1 MTFTPTEYVGD
12 EPRKA
17 LRLTVNKEFTIV
29 NNGGGLEINFNDNL
43 AEVDKFYFYSTN
55 TAMTTLNIDLAEH
68 KASSLFINELRGS
81 EKNKGNVVF
90 NFASKNKYAPSIEII
105 GFKIKPVE
113 DVLNKSFVYPLFEIG
128 GGDFK
133 ALESVVSLPPMLM
146 NEDDSSL
153 FEIRSLKGD
162 IILTNSEINMLQ
174 TNEGKSSSLE
184 ARNDISFATASVEVC
199 GAIVVNGKIQSSA
212 FPNQRNRTIINLN
225 NSTSQS
231 NLFFKPKNKNA
242 LYFNIKD
249 SNLDNGSKSIFII
262 RDVTLVGVNLKN
274 DPKKDITFA
283 NTTVKYSNL
292 FNVSNLCECAIYKT
306 HVENFNLKIDSK
318 NEKIFSYGP
327 VVEGMALTEIEK
339 KITNL
344 LKNTEI
350 ELKGADYFRDR
361 TNGSLSITNCVIK
374 GQTKESTFSDAT
386 INSENLELKIDG
398 SAISKSS
405 INFTGSSEKDSISK
419 VEHATAFKSILNN
432 ISGDLRG
439 TTIFWM
445 KANNITLGKNTSFYH
460 TLLRDTWPKLDYLL
474 NLDNITIAPDSS
486 LHFDYGKDFARSL
499 NNCYVEGKVS
509 IESNCPYEINSSTIK
524 NNNDEESTIFI
535 SSNGGNP
542 LIESVLFNGDVEIKN
557 VDELSYSEISNS
569 KLLSPYRVN
578 ASNLFLCDE
587 TITNFD
593 ADNIEHKVDS
603 TVTNELD
610 IL

>member
-1 MTFTPTEYVGD
+1 MALTEKRFKIYGKDDSPESFIRFVPEVVGVVEVYSVVNSNDQHCGYIMPELLDFLMVEENGESFINQNFEVRVTNDWSEENKLCQKIILDAPQGENRDYCPTFTLIPTQYVGD
-12 EPRKA
+12 EPKKA
-17 LRLTVNKEFTIV
+17 LRLTINKEFVIV
-29 NNGGGLEINFNDNL
+29 NIGGGLEINFNDSL

-55 TAMTTLNIDLAEH
+55 VAMTTLNIDLADH
-68 KASSLFINELRGS
+68 RADSLFINELRGS

-105 GFKIKPVE
+105 GFKIKPIE
-113 DVLNKSFVYPLFEIG
+113 DVLNKRFVYPLFEIG

-153 FEIRSLKGD
+153 FEIKSLKGD

-184 ARNDISFATASVEVC
+184 AKNDINFGTASVELC
-199 GAIVVNGKIQSSA
+199 GDIVVNGTIQSSP
-212 FPNQRNRTIINLN
+212 FPNQRNKTIINLN

-306 HVENFNLKIDSK
+306 HVENFTLKIDSK

-327 VVEGMALTEIEK
+327 IVEGMALTEIEK

-374 GQTKESTFSDAT
+374 GQTT
-386 INSENLELKIDG
+386 IDSAYEKDYQIVDG
-398 SAISKSS
+398 SYLITIDNS
-405 INFTGSSEKDSISK
+405 ILKKAELIFNKDVGSK
-419 VEHATAFKSILNN
+419 V
-432 ISGDLRG
+432 
-439 TTIFWM
+439 
-445 KANNITLGKNTSFYH
+445 
-460 TLLRDTWPKLDYLL
+460 
-474 NLDNITIAPDSS
+474 SS
-486 LHFDYGKDFARSL
+486 
-499 NNCYVEGKVS
+499 VQ
-509 IESNCPYEINSSTIK
+509 
-524 NNNDEESTIFI
+524 
-535 SSNGGNP
+535 
-542 LIESVLFNGDVEIKN
+542 
-557 VDELSYSEISNS
+557 ISNS
-569 KLLSPYRVN
+569 
-578 ASNLFLCDE
+578 E
-587 TITNFD
+587 
-593 ADNIEHKVDS
+593 IEGTFVAYDIEKVDGS
-603 TVTNELD
+603 LVNNSLVANVLSLKNSVLDSDEIRSDKIIELDGYNSAAKTIVDKPKKEIGKVINELD

>member
-1 MTFTPTEYVGD
+1 MALKEETIKIYGKDDSPESFVKFIPEIVDDLEIYSVVNSKDQHCGYITPELFNFLLKKENGETVIDWNFKVKDVDEWSQFAKLRQKIILDAPQGENRDYTPSYMLLPTTYVGD
-12 EPRKA
+12 KPKKA
-17 LRLTVNKEFTIV
+17 LKMIVNKEFTTPDSS
-29 NNGGGLEINFNDNL
+29 GGLELNFNNN
-43 AEVDKFYFYSTN
+43 EVELNKFYIYTSKPIK
-55 TAMTTLNIDLAEH
+55 TTLNIDLATG
-68 KASSLFINELRGS
+68 KADYIFINELSGS
-81 EKNKGNVVF
+81 EKNKGDVVF
-90 NFASKNKYAPSIEII
+90 NFVSKGKYVPSIEVI
-105 GFKIKPVE
+105 GFKIKPIE
-113 DVLNKSFVYPLFEIG
+113 DVLNKSFIYPLFEIG

-153 FEIRSLKGD
+153 YEIRSLKGD

-174 TNEGKSSSLE
+174 PSGGKSSSLE
-184 ARNDISFATASVEVC
+184 ARNDISFATASVELC
-199 GAIVVNGKIQSSA
+199 GAIMINGKIQSSP
-212 FPNQRNRTIINLN
+212 FPNQRNKTIINLN

-306 HVENFNLKIDSK
+306 HVENFTLKIDSK

-327 VVEGMALTEIEK
+327 IVEGMALTEIEK

-374 GQTKESTFSDAT
+374 GQTT
-386 INSENLELKIDG
+386 IDSAYEKDYQIVDG
-398 SAISKSS
+398 SYLITIDNS
-405 INFTGSSEKDSISK
+405 ILKKAELIFNKDVGSK
-419 VEHATAFKSILNN
+419 V
-432 ISGDLRG
+432 
-439 TTIFWM
+439 
-445 KANNITLGKNTSFYH
+445 
-460 TLLRDTWPKLDYLL
+460 
-474 NLDNITIAPDSS
+474 SS
-486 LHFDYGKDFARSL
+486 
-499 NNCYVEGKVS
+499 VQ
-509 IESNCPYEINSSTIK
+509 
-524 NNNDEESTIFI
+524 
-535 SSNGGNP
+535 
-542 LIESVLFNGDVEIKN
+542 
-557 VDELSYSEISNS
+557 ISNS
-569 KLLSPYRVN
+569 EIEGTFVAYDIEKVDGSLVNNSLVANVLSLKNSVLD
-578 ASNLFLCDE
+578 SDE
-587 TITNFD
+587 TRLDKITEIDGYNSAAKTIVD
-593 ADNIEHKVDS
+593 KPKKEIGKVI
-603 TVTNELD
+603 NELD

>member
-1 MTFTPTEYVGD
+1 MALKEKQFKIYDKPDQPEFIVNFIPEVVDDLEVYSVVNSKKQHCGYVTPELLDFLLTLAEKDGGGLGYYLNRDFEIKVANDWGEKNKLYQKIILDIPQGTRNQDCYPSLTFTPTEYVGD
-12 EPRKA
+12 EPKKA

-29 NNGGGLEINFNDNL
+29 NNGGGLEINFNDSL

-68 KASSLFINELRGS
+68 RANSLFINELRGS

-90 NFASKNKYAPSIEII
+90 NFVSKGKYAPSIEVI

-113 DVLNKSFVYPLFEIG
+113 DVLNKRFVYPLFEIG

-133 ALESVVSLPPMLM
+133 ALESVVSLPSMLM
-146 NEDDSSL
+146 NKDDSSL

-174 TNEGKSSSLE
+174 TNEGKGSSLE
-184 ARNDISFATASVEVC
+184 AKNDINFGTASVELC
-199 GAIVVNGKIQSSA
+199 GDIVVNGKIQSSV
-212 FPNQRNRTIINLN
+212 FPNQRNKTIINLN

-262 RDVTLVGVNLKN
+262 GDVTLVGVNLKN

-327 VVEGMALTEIEK
+327 VVEGIALTEIEK

-350 ELKGADYFRDR
+350 ELKRADYFRDR

-374 GQTKESTFSDAT
+374 GQTT
-386 INSENLELKIDG
+386 IDSAYEKDYQIVDG
-398 SAISKSS
+398 SYLITIDNS
-405 INFTGSSEKDSISK
+405 ILKKAELIFNKDVGSK
-419 VEHATAFKSILNN
+419 V
-432 ISGDLRG
+432 
-439 TTIFWM
+439 
-445 KANNITLGKNTSFYH
+445 
-460 TLLRDTWPKLDYLL
+460 
-474 NLDNITIAPDSS
+474 SS
-486 LHFDYGKDFARSL
+486 
-499 NNCYVEGKVS
+499 VQ
-509 IESNCPYEINSSTIK
+509 
-524 NNNDEESTIFI
+524 
-535 SSNGGNP
+535 
-542 LIESVLFNGDVEIKN
+542 
-557 VDELSYSEISNS
+557 ISNS
-569 KLLSPYRVN
+569 
-578 ASNLFLCDE
+578 E
-587 TITNFD
+587 
-593 ADNIEHKVDS
+593 IEGTFVAYDIEKVDGS
-603 TVTNELD
+603 LVNDSLVANVLSLKNSVLDSDEIRSDKIIELDGYNSAAKTIVNKPKIEIGKITNELE

>member
-1 MTFTPTEYVGD
+1 MALKEEKIKIYGKDDSPESFVKFVPEVVDDLEVFSVVNSKDQHCGYITPELFNFLLKKENGETVIDWNFKVKDVDDWSQFAKLHQKIILDAPKGENRDYIPSYMLLPTTYVGD
-12 EPRKA
+12 EPKKA
-17 LRLTVNKEFTIV
+17 LKMIVNKEFMTP
-29 NNGGGLEINFNDNL
+29 NSSGGLELNFNNN
-43 AEVDKFYFYSTN
+43 EVELNKFYVYTSKPIK
-55 TAMTTLNIDLAEH
+55 TTLNIDLATG
-68 KASSLFINELRGS
+68 KADYFFINELSGS
-81 EKNKGNVVF
+81 EKNKGDVVF
-90 NFASKNKYAPSIEII
+90 NFVSKGRYAPSIEVI

-128 GGDFK
+128 GSDFK
-133 ALESVVSLPPMLM
+133 ALESVVSLPSILM

-153 FEIRSLKGD
+153 YEIRSLKGD

-174 TNEGKSSSLE
+174 SNEGKSSSLE
-184 ARNDISFATASVEVC
+184 AKNDIGFATASVEVC
-199 GAIVVNGKIQSSA
+199 GDIVVNGKIQSSA

-292 FNVSNLCECAIYKT
+292 FNVSNLCECVIYKT
-306 HVENFNLKIDSK
+306 HVENFTLKIDSK

-327 VVEGMALTEIEK
+327 IVEGIALTEIEK

-374 GQTKESTFSDAT
+374 GQTT
-386 INSENLELKIDG
+386 IDSAYEKDYQTVDG
-398 SAISKSS
+398 SYLITIDNS
-405 INFTGSSEKDSISK
+405 ILKKAELIFNKDVGSK
-419 VEHATAFKSILNN
+419 V
-432 ISGDLRG
+432 
-439 TTIFWM
+439 
-445 KANNITLGKNTSFYH
+445 
-460 TLLRDTWPKLDYLL
+460 
-474 NLDNITIAPDSS
+474 SS
-486 LHFDYGKDFARSL
+486 
-499 NNCYVEGKVS
+499 VQ
-509 IESNCPYEINSSTIK
+509 
-524 NNNDEESTIFI
+524 
-535 SSNGGNP
+535 
-542 LIESVLFNGDVEIKN
+542 
-557 VDELSYSEISNS
+557 ISNS
-569 KLLSPYRVN
+569 
-578 ASNLFLCDE
+578 E
-587 TITNFD
+587 
-593 ADNIEHKVDS
+593 IEGTFVAYDIEKVDGS
-603 TVTNELD
+603 IINNSLVANILSLKNSVLDSDEIRPDKIIELDGYNSATKTMVDKPKIEIGKITNELE

>member
-1 MTFTPTEYVGD
+1 MALKEKQFKIYDKPDQPEFIVNFIPEVVDDLEVYSVVNSKKQHCGYVTPELLDFLLTLAEKDGGGLGYYLNRDFEIKVANDWGEKNKLYQKIILDIPQGTRNQDCYPSLTFTPTEYVGD
-12 EPRKA
+12 EPKKA
-17 LRLTVNKEFTIV
+17 LRLTVNKEFTIE
-29 NNGGGLEINFNDNL
+29 NNGGGLEINFNDSL

-68 KASSLFINELRGS
+68 RANSLFIHELRGS

-90 NFASKNKYAPSIEII
+90 NFVSKGKYAPSIEVI
-105 GFKIKPVE
+105 GFKIKPIE
-113 DVLNKSFVYPLFEIG
+113 DVLNKRFVYPLFEIG

-133 ALESVVSLPPMLM
+133 ALESVVSLPSMLM
-146 NEDDSSL
+146 NKDDSSL

-174 TNEGKSSSLE
+174 SNEGKGSSLE

-199 GAIVVNGKIQSSA
+199 GDIVVNGKIQSSA

-262 RDVTLVGVNLKN
+262 RDLTLVGVNLKN

-306 HVENFNLKIDSK
+306 HVENFTLKIDSK

-327 VVEGMALTEIEK
+327 IVEGMALTEIEK

-374 GQTKESTFSDAT
+374 GQTTIDSAYEKDYNAVDSSYSVAIDNSILKRASIILSKDADSKVSSVQ
-386 INSENLELKIDG
+386 INNSEIESSFIAHNLEKVDG
-398 SAISKSS
+398 SLI
-405 INFTGSSEKDSISK
+405 
-419 VEHATAFKSILNN
+419 
-432 ISGDLRG
+432 
-439 TTIFWM
+439 
-445 KANNITLGKNTSFYH
+445 
-460 TLLRDTWPKLDYLL
+460 
-474 NLDNITIAPDSS
+474 
-486 LHFDYGKDFARSL
+486 
-499 NNCYVEGKVS
+499 NNCLVSNILSLKNSVIDSEDIKFDKITELDGYDSAVKTMVDKPKIEIGK
-509 IESNCPYEINSSTIK
+509 I
-524 NNNDEESTIFI
+524 
-535 SSNGGNP
+535 
-542 LIESVLFNGDVEIKN
+542 
-557 VDELSYSEISNS
+557 
-569 KLLSPYRVN
+569 
-578 ASNLFLCDE
+578 
-587 TITNFD
+587 
-593 ADNIEHKVDS
+593 
-603 TVTNELD
+603 TNELE

>member
-1 MTFTPTEYVGD
+1 MALAEKRFKIYGKNDSPESFVRFVPEVVGVVEVYSVVNSEDQHCGYVTPELLDFLLTLAEKDGGGLGYYLNRDFEIKVANDWGEKNKLYQKIILDIPQGTRNQDCYPSLTFTPTEYVGD

-81 EKNKGNVVF
+81 ENNKGNVVF
-90 NFASKNKYAPSIEII
+90 NFASKGKYAPSIEVI
-105 GFKIKPVE
+105 GFKIKPIE
-113 DVLNKSFVYPLFEIG
+113 DVLNKSFIYPLFEIG

-133 ALESVVSLPPMLM
+133 ALESVVSLPSILM

-153 FEIRSLKGD
+153 YEIRSLKGD

-184 ARNDISFATASVEVC
+184 ARNDISFATASVELC
-199 GAIVVNGKIQSSA
+199 GDIVVNKKIQSSA
-212 FPNQRNRTIINLN
+212 FPKQRNRTIINLN

-262 RDVTLVGVNLKN
+262 RDVTLVGVNFKN

-306 HVENFNLKIDSK
+306 HVENFTLKIDSK

-327 VVEGMALTEIEK
+327 VVEGIALTEIEK

-350 ELKGADYFRDR
+350 ELKGADYFCDR

-374 GQTKESTFSDAT
+374 GQTT
-386 INSENLELKIDG
+386 IDSAYEKDYQTVDG
-398 SAISKSS
+398 SYLITIDNS
-405 INFTGSSEKDSISK
+405 ILKKAELIFNKDVGSK
-419 VEHATAFKSILNN
+419 V
-432 ISGDLRG
+432 
-439 TTIFWM
+439 
-445 KANNITLGKNTSFYH
+445 
-460 TLLRDTWPKLDYLL
+460 
-474 NLDNITIAPDSS
+474 SS
-486 LHFDYGKDFARSL
+486 
-499 NNCYVEGKVS
+499 VQ
-509 IESNCPYEINSSTIK
+509 
-524 NNNDEESTIFI
+524 
-535 SSNGGNP
+535 
-542 LIESVLFNGDVEIKN
+542 
-557 VDELSYSEISNS
+557 ISNS
-569 KLLSPYRVN
+569 
-578 ASNLFLCDE
+578 E
-587 TITNFD
+587 
-593 ADNIEHKVDS
+593 IEGTFVAYDIEKVDGS
-603 TVTNELD
+603 LINNCLVSNILSLKNSVIDSEDIKFDKITEVDGYNSATKTMVDKPKIEIGKVTNELE

>member
-1 MTFTPTEYVGD
+1 MALKEKQFKIYDKPDQPEFIVNFIPEVVDDLEVYSVVNSNDQHCGYITPELLDFLLTLAEKDGGGLGYYLNRDFEIKVANDWGEKNKLYQKIILDIPQGTRNQDCYPSLTFTPTEYVGD
-12 EPRKA
+12 EPKKA
-17 LRLTVNKEFTIV
+17 LRLTINKEFTIV
-29 NNGGGLEINFNDNL
+29 NNGGGLEINFNGNF

-68 KASSLFINELRGS
+68 KAQSIFINELRGS

-90 NFASKNKYAPSIEII
+90 NFASKGKYAPSIEVI
-105 GFKIKPVE
+105 GFKIKPIE

-133 ALESVVSLPPMLM
+133 ALESVISLPSMLM
-146 NEDDSSL
+146 NKDDSSL

-174 TNEGKSSSLE
+174 SNEGKSSSLE
-184 ARNDISFATASVEVC
+184 AKKDINFGTASVELC
-199 GAIVVNGKIQSSA
+199 GDIVVNGTIQSSP

-306 HVENFNLKIDSK
+306 HVENFTLKIDSK

-327 VVEGMALTEIEK
+327 IVEGIALTEIEK

-374 GQTKESTFSDAT
+374 GQTT
-386 INSENLELKIDG
+386 IDSAYEKDYQTVDGSYLITIDNSILKKAELIFNKDVGSKVSSVQISNSEIEGTFVAYDI
-398 SAISKSS
+398 
-405 INFTGSSEKDSISK
+405 EK
-419 VEHATAFKSILNN
+419 V
-432 ISGDLRG
+432 
-439 TTIFWM
+439 
-445 KANNITLGKNTSFYH
+445 
-460 TLLRDTWPKLDYLL
+460 
-474 NLDNITIAPDSS
+474 DSS
-486 LHFDYGKDFARSL
+486 LVNNSLVANVLSLKNSVLDSDEIRSDKIIEL
-499 NNCYVEGKVS
+499 DGYNSAAKTIVDKPKKEIGKV
-509 IESNCPYEINSSTIK
+509 I
-524 NNNDEESTIFI
+524 
-535 SSNGGNP
+535 
-542 LIESVLFNGDVEIKN
+542 
-557 VDELSYSEISNS
+557 
-569 KLLSPYRVN
+569 
-578 ASNLFLCDE
+578 
-587 TITNFD
+587 
-593 ADNIEHKVDS
+593 
-603 TVTNELD
+603 NELD

>member
-1 MTFTPTEYVGD
+1 MALKEKRFKIYGKDDSPESFVRFVPEVVDDLEVYSVVNSKKQHCGYITPELLDFLLTLTDEESFGYYLNRDFEIKVANDWGEKNKLYQKIILDIPKGTRNQDCYPSLTFTPTEYVGD

-113 DVLNKSFVYPLFEIG
+113 DVLNKSFVYPFFEIG

-153 FEIRSLKGD
+153 YEIRSLKGD

-174 TNEGKSSSLE
+174 PSGGKSSSLE
-184 ARNDISFATASVEVC
+184 AKKDINFGTASVELC
-199 GAIVVNGKIQSSA
+199 GDIVVNGTIQSSP
-212 FPNQRNRTIINLN
+212 FPNQRNKTIINLN

-306 HVENFNLKIDSK
+306 HVENFTLKIDSK

-327 VVEGMALTEIEK
+327 IVEGIALTEIEK

-374 GQTKESTFSDAT
+374 GQTT
-386 INSENLELKIDG
+386 IDSAYEKDYQTVDG
-398 SAISKSS
+398 SYLITIDNS
-405 INFTGSSEKDSISK
+405 ILKKAELIFNKDVGSK
-419 VEHATAFKSILNN
+419 V
-432 ISGDLRG
+432 
-439 TTIFWM
+439 
-445 KANNITLGKNTSFYH
+445 
-460 TLLRDTWPKLDYLL
+460 
-474 NLDNITIAPDSS
+474 SS
-486 LHFDYGKDFARSL
+486 
-499 NNCYVEGKVS
+499 VQ
-509 IESNCPYEINSSTIK
+509 
-524 NNNDEESTIFI
+524 
-535 SSNGGNP
+535 
-542 LIESVLFNGDVEIKN
+542 
-557 VDELSYSEISNS
+557 ISNS
-569 KLLSPYRVN
+569 
-578 ASNLFLCDE
+578 E
-587 TITNFD
+587 
-593 ADNIEHKVDS
+593 IEGTFVAYDIEKVDGS
-603 TVTNELD
+603 LVNNSLVANVLSLKNSVLDSDEIRSDKITELDGYNSAAKTIVDKPKKEIGKVINELD

>member
-1 MTFTPTEYVGD
+1 MALKEKQFKIYDKPDQPEFIVNFIPEVVDDLEVYSVVNSKKQHCGYVTPELLDFLLTLAEKDGGGLGYYLNRDFEIKVANDWGEKNKLYQKIILDIPKGTRNQDCYPSLTFTPTEYVGD

-29 NNGGGLEINFNDNL
+29 NNGGGLELNFNDNL
-43 AEVDKFYFYSTN
+43 AEVGKFYFYSTN

-68 KASSLFINELRGS
+68 RANSLFINELRGS

-90 NFASKNKYAPSIEII
+90 NFVSKGKYAPSIEII
-105 GFKIKPVE
+105 GFKIKPIE
-113 DVLNKSFVYPLFEIG
+113 DVLNKRFVYPLFEIG
-128 GGDFK
+128 GSDFK

-153 FEIRSLKGD
+153 YEIRSLKGD

-174 TNEGKSSSLE
+174 PSGGKSSSLE
-184 ARNDISFATASVEVC
+184 ARNDISFATASVELC
-199 GAIVVNGKIQSSA
+199 GDIVVNGKIQSSA
-212 FPNQRNRTIINLN
+212 FPNQRNKTIINLN

-249 SNLDNGSKSIFII
+249 SNLDNGSKSIFVI

-306 HVENFNLKIDSK
+306 HVENFTLKIDSK

-327 VVEGMALTEIEK
+327 IVEGMALTEIEK

-374 GQTKESTFSDAT
+374 GQTT
-386 INSENLELKIDG
+386 IDSAYEKDYQTVDGSYLITIDNSILKKAELIFNKDVGSKVSSVQISNSEIEGTFVAYDI
-398 SAISKSS
+398 
-405 INFTGSSEKDSISK
+405 EK
-419 VEHATAFKSILNN
+419 V
-432 ISGDLRG
+432 
-439 TTIFWM
+439 
-445 KANNITLGKNTSFYH
+445 
-460 TLLRDTWPKLDYLL
+460 
-474 NLDNITIAPDSS
+474 DSS
-486 LHFDYGKDFARSL
+486 LVNNSL
-499 NNCYVEGKVS
+499 VANVLS
-509 IESNCPYEINSSTIK
+509 LK
-524 NNNDEESTIFI
+524 N
-535 SSNGGNP
+535 
-542 LIESVLFNGDVEIKN
+542 SVLNSDEIRSDKITKLDGYN
-557 VDELSYSEISNS
+557 SAAKTIVDKPKKEIG
-569 KLLSPYRVN
+569 K
-578 ASNLFLCDE
+578 
-587 TITNFD
+587 
-593 ADNIEHKVDS
+593 
-603 TVTNELD
+603 VTNELE

>member
-1 MTFTPTEYVGD
+1 MTLKEETIKIYGKDDSPESFVKFVPEIVDDVEVYSVVNSKDQHCGYITPELFNFLLKKENGETVIDWNFKVKDVDEWSQFAKLHQKIILDAPQGENRDYIPSYMLLPTTYFGD
-12 EPRKA
+12 EPKKA
-17 LRLTVNKEFTIV
+17 LKMIVNKEFTTP
-29 NNGGGLEINFNDNL
+29 NSSGGLELNFNNN
-43 AEVDKFYFYSTN
+43 EVELNKFYVYTSSPIK
-55 TAMTTLNIDLAEH
+55 TTLNIDLANG
-68 KASSLFINELRGS
+68 KADYIFINELSGS

-90 NFASKNKYAPSIEII
+90 NFASKGKYTPSIEVI
-105 GFKIKPVE
+105 GFKIKPIE
-113 DVLNKSFVYPLFEIG
+113 NVLNKSFVYPLFEIG

-133 ALESVVSLPPMLM
+133 ALESVVSLPPILM

-174 TNEGKSSSLE
+174 PSGGKSSSLE
-184 ARNDISFATASVEVC
+184 ARNDISFATASVELC

-306 HVENFNLKIDSK
+306 HVENFTLKIDSK

-374 GQTKESTFSDAT
+374 GQTT
-386 INSENLELKIDG
+386 IDSAYEKDYQTVDGSYSVAIDNSILKRAAIILNKDVDSRVSSVQISNSEIEGSFIAHNLEKVDG
-398 SAISKSS
+398 SL
-405 INFTGSSEKDSISK
+405 INNCLVSNIFS
-419 VEHATAFKSILNN
+419 LNN
-432 ISGDLRG
+432 SVIA
-439 TTIFWM
+439 FE
-445 KANNITLGKNTSFYH
+445 NIKF
-460 TLLRDTWPKLDYLL
+460 
-474 NLDNITIAPDSS
+474 DNITELDGYNSAAKTMVDKPKIEI
-486 LHFDYGKDFARSL
+486 GK
-499 NNCYVEGKVS
+499 
-509 IESNCPYEINSSTIK
+509 
-524 NNNDEESTIFI
+524 
-535 SSNGGNP
+535 
-542 LIESVLFNGDVEIKN
+542 
-557 VDELSYSEISNS
+557 
-569 KLLSPYRVN
+569 
-578 ASNLFLCDE
+578 
-587 TITNFD
+587 
-593 ADNIEHKVDS
+593 
-603 TVTNELD
+603 VTNELD

>member
-1 MTFTPTEYVGD
+1 MALTEEKIKIYGKDDSPESFVKFIPEIVDDLEIYSVVNSKDQHCGYITPELFNFLLKKENGETVIDWNFKVKDVDDWSQFAKLHQKIILDVPQGENRDYTPSYMLFPTTYVGD
-12 EPRKA
+12 EPKKA
-17 LRLTVNKEFTIV
+17 LKMIVNKEFTTP
-29 NNGGGLEINFNDNL
+29 NSSGGLELNFNNN
-43 AEVDKFYFYSTN
+43 EVELNKFYLYTSSPIK
-55 TAMTTLNIDLAEH
+55 TTLNIDLATG
-68 KASSLFINELRGS
+68 KADYIFINELSGS
-81 EKNKGNVVF
+81 EKNKGDVVF
-90 NFASKNKYAPSIEII
+90 NFVSKGRYAPSIEVI

-113 DVLNKSFVYPLFEIG
+113 DVLNKSFIYPLFEIG

-153 FEIRSLKGD
+153 FEIKSLKGD

-184 ARNDISFATASVEVC
+184 AKKDINFGTASVELC
-199 GAIVVNGKIQSSA
+199 GDIVVNGTIQSSP
-212 FPNQRNRTIINLN
+212 FPNQRNKTIINLN

-262 RDVTLVGVNLKN
+262 RDVTLIGVNLKN

-292 FNVSNLCECAIYKT
+292 FNISNLCECAIYKT

-327 VVEGMALTEIEK
+327 IVEGMALTEIEK

-374 GQTKESTFSDAT
+374 GQTT
-386 INSENLELKIDG
+386 IDSAYEKDYKAVDG
-398 SAISKSS
+398 SYLITIDNS
-405 INFTGSSEKDSISK
+405 ILKKAELIFNKDVGSK
-419 VEHATAFKSILNN
+419 V
-432 ISGDLRG
+432 
-439 TTIFWM
+439 
-445 KANNITLGKNTSFYH
+445 
-460 TLLRDTWPKLDYLL
+460 
-474 NLDNITIAPDSS
+474 SS
-486 LHFDYGKDFARSL
+486 
-499 NNCYVEGKVS
+499 VQ
-509 IESNCPYEINSSTIK
+509 
-524 NNNDEESTIFI
+524 
-535 SSNGGNP
+535 
-542 LIESVLFNGDVEIKN
+542 
-557 VDELSYSEISNS
+557 ISNS
-569 KLLSPYRVN
+569 
-578 ASNLFLCDE
+578 E
-587 TITNFD
+587 
-593 ADNIEHKVDS
+593 IEGTFVAYDIEKVDGS
-603 TVTNELD
+603 LINNCLVANVLSLKNSVLDSDEIRSDKITELDGYNSAAKTIVDKPKKEIGKVINELD

>member
-1 MTFTPTEYVGD
+1 MALKEKQFKIYDKPDQPEFIVNFIPEVVDDLEVYSVVNSKKQHCGYVTPELLDFLLTLAEKDGGGLGYYLNRDFEIKVANDWGEKNKLYQKIILDIPQGTRNQDCYPSLTFTPTEYVGD
-12 EPRKA
+12 EPKKA

-105 GFKIKPVE
+105 GFRIKPIE
-113 DVLNKSFVYPLFEIG
+113 DVLNKRFVYPLFEIG

-133 ALESVVSLPPMLM
+133 ALESVVSLPSMLM
-146 NEDDSSL
+146 NKDNSSL

-174 TNEGKSSSLE
+174 SNEGKSSSLE
-184 ARNDISFATASVEVC
+184 AKKDINFGTASVELC
-199 GAIVVNGKIQSSA
+199 GDIVVNGKIQSSA

-262 RDVTLVGVNLKN
+262 RDVTLVGVNFKN

-306 HVENFNLKIDSK
+306 HVENFTLKIDSK

-327 VVEGMALTEIEK
+327 IVEGMALTEIEK

-374 GQTKESTFSDAT
+374 GQTT
-386 INSENLELKIDG
+386 IDSAYEKDYQTVDG
-398 SAISKSS
+398 SYLITIDNS
-405 INFTGSSEKDSISK
+405 ILKKAELIFNKDVGSK
-419 VEHATAFKSILNN
+419 V
-432 ISGDLRG
+432 
-439 TTIFWM
+439 
-445 KANNITLGKNTSFYH
+445 SF
-460 TLLRDTWPKLDYLL
+460 
-474 NLDNITIAPDSS
+474 
-486 LHFDYGKDFARSL
+486 
-499 NNCYVEGKVS
+499 VQ
-509 IESNCPYEINSSTIK
+509 
-524 NNNDEESTIFI
+524 
-535 SSNGGNP
+535 
-542 LIESVLFNGDVEIKN
+542 
-557 VDELSYSEISNS
+557 ISNS
-569 KLLSPYRVN
+569 
-578 ASNLFLCDE
+578 E
-587 TITNFD
+587 
-593 ADNIEHKVDS
+593 IEGTFVAYDIEKVDGS
-603 TVTNELD
+603 LINNSLVSNVLSLKNSVLDSDEIRSDKITELDGYNSAAKTIVDKPKKEIGKVINELD

>member
-1 MTFTPTEYVGD
+1 MALKEKRFKIYGKDDSPESFVRFVPEVVDDLEVYSVVNSNDQHCGYITPELLDFLLTLAEKDGGGLGYYLNRDFEIKVANDWGEKNKLYQKIILDIPQGTRNQDCYPSLTFTPTQYVGD
-12 EPRKA
+12 ESKKA
-17 LRLTVNKEFTIV
+17 LRLTINKEFTIA
-29 NNGGGLEINFNDNL
+29 NNGGGLELNFNDNF
-43 AEVDKFYFYSTN
+43 AEVDKFYFYSTS

-68 KASSLFINELRGS
+68 RANSLFINELRGS
-81 EKNKGNVVF
+81 ENNKGNVVF
-90 NFASKNKYAPSIEII
+90 NFASKGKYTPSIEII

-113 DVLNKSFVYPLFEIG
+113 DVLNKKFVYPLFEIG

-153 FEIRSLKGD
+153 YEIRSLKGD

-174 TNEGKSSSLE
+174 PSGGKGSSLE

-199 GAIVVNGKIQSSA
+199 GDIVVNGKIQSSA
-212 FPNQRNRTIINLN
+212 FPKQRNKTIIDLN

-306 HVENFNLKIDSK
+306 HVENFTLKIDSK

-327 VVEGMALTEIEK
+327 IVEGIALTEIER

-374 GQTKESTFSDAT
+374 GQTT
-386 INSENLELKIDG
+386 IDSAYEKDYQTIDG
-398 SAISKSS
+398 SYLITIDNS
-405 INFTGSSEKDSISK
+405 ILKKAELIFNKDVGSK
-419 VEHATAFKSILNN
+419 V
-432 ISGDLRG
+432 
-439 TTIFWM
+439 
-445 KANNITLGKNTSFYH
+445 
-460 TLLRDTWPKLDYLL
+460 
-474 NLDNITIAPDSS
+474 SS
-486 LHFDYGKDFARSL
+486 
-499 NNCYVEGKVS
+499 VQ
-509 IESNCPYEINSSTIK
+509 
-524 NNNDEESTIFI
+524 
-535 SSNGGNP
+535 
-542 LIESVLFNGDVEIKN
+542 
-557 VDELSYSEISNS
+557 ISNS
-569 KLLSPYRVN
+569 EIEGTFVAYDIEKVEGSLVNNSLVANVLSLKNSVLD
-578 ASNLFLCDE
+578 SDE
-587 TITNFD
+587 IRSDKITELDGYNSAAKTIVEKPKREIGK
-593 ADNIEHKVDS
+593 A
-603 TVTNELD
+603 TNELE

>member
-1 MTFTPTEYVGD
+1 MALKEKQFKIYDKPDQPEFIVNFIPEVVDDLEVYSVVNSKKQHCGYVTPELLDFLLTLAEKDGGGLGYYLNRDFEIKVANDWGEKNKLYQKIILDIPQGTRNQDCYPSLTFTPTEYVGD

-55 TAMTTLNIDLAEH
+55 TAITTLNIDLAEH
-68 KASSLFINELRGS
+68 RVNSLFINELRGS

-90 NFASKNKYAPSIEII
+90 NFASKGKYTPSIEVI
-105 GFKIKPVE
+105 GFKIKPIE

-133 ALESVVSLPPMLM
+133 ALESVVSLPSMLM
-146 NEDDSSL
+146 NKDDSSL

-174 TNEGKSSSLE
+174 SNEGKSSSLE
-184 ARNDISFATASVEVC
+184 AKKDINFGTASVELC
-199 GAIVVNGKIQSSA
+199 GDIVVNGTIQSSP

-249 SNLDNGSKSIFII
+249 SNLDNGSKSIFVI

-306 HVENFNLKIDSK
+306 HVENFTLKIDSK

-327 VVEGMALTEIEK
+327 IVEGMALTEIEK

-374 GQTKESTFSDAT
+374 GQTT
-386 INSENLELKIDG
+386 IDSAYEKDYQTVDG
-398 SAISKSS
+398 SYLIAIDNS
-405 INFTGSSEKDSISK
+405 ILKKAELIFNKDVGSK
-419 VEHATAFKSILNN
+419 V
-432 ISGDLRG
+432 
-439 TTIFWM
+439 
-445 KANNITLGKNTSFYH
+445 
-460 TLLRDTWPKLDYLL
+460 
-474 NLDNITIAPDSS
+474 SS
-486 LHFDYGKDFARSL
+486 
-499 NNCYVEGKVS
+499 VQ
-509 IESNCPYEINSSTIK
+509 
-524 NNNDEESTIFI
+524 
-535 SSNGGNP
+535 
-542 LIESVLFNGDVEIKN
+542 
-557 VDELSYSEISNS
+557 ISNS
-569 KLLSPYRVN
+569 
-578 ASNLFLCDE
+578 E
-587 TITNFD
+587 
-593 ADNIEHKVDS
+593 IEGTFVAYDIEKVDGS
-603 TVTNELD
+603 LINNSLVSNVLSLKNSVLDSDEIRSDKITELDGYNSATKTMVDKPKIEIGKITNELE

>member
-1 MTFTPTEYVGD
+1 MALKEETIKIYGKDDSPESFVKFIPKIVDDLEIYSVVNSKDQHCGYITPELFNFLLKKENGETVIDWNFKIKDVDEWSQFAKLHQKIILDAPQGENRDYIPSYMLLPTTYVGD
-12 EPRKA
+12 EPKKA
-17 LRLTVNKEFTIV
+17 LKMIVNKEFTTP
-29 NNGGGLEINFNDNL
+29 NSSGGLELNFNNN
-43 AEVDKFYFYSTN
+43 EVELNKFYLYTSSPIK
-55 TAMTTLNIDLAEH
+55 TTLNIDLATG
-68 KASSLFINELRGS
+68 KADYIFINELSGS

-105 GFKIKPVE
+105 GFKIKPIE

-153 FEIRSLKGD
+153 YEIRSLKGD

-184 ARNDISFATASVEVC
+184 AKKDINFGTASVELC
-199 GAIVVNGKIQSSA
+199 GDIVVNGTIQSSP

-262 RDVTLVGVNLKN
+262 RDVTLVGVNFKN
-274 DPKKDITFA
+274 DPKNDITFA

-306 HVENFNLKIDSK
+306 HVENFRLTTDSK

-327 VVEGMALTEIEK
+327 VVEGIALTEIEK

-350 ELKGADYFRDR
+350 ELKGTDYFRDR

-374 GQTKESTFSDAT
+374 GQTT
-386 INSENLELKIDG
+386 IDSAYEKDYQTVDGSYSVAIDNSILKRAAIILNKDVDSRVSSVQISNSEIEGSFIAHNLEKVDG
-398 SAISKSS
+398 SL
-405 INFTGSSEKDSISK
+405 INNCLVSNIFS
-419 VEHATAFKSILNN
+419 LNN
-432 ISGDLRG
+432 SVIA
-439 TTIFWM
+439 FE
-445 KANNITLGKNTSFYH
+445 NIKF
-460 TLLRDTWPKLDYLL
+460 
-474 NLDNITIAPDSS
+474 DNIT
-486 LHFDYGKDFARSL
+486 
-499 NNCYVEGKVS
+499 
-509 IESNCPYEINSSTIK
+509 
-524 NNNDEESTIFI
+524 
-535 SSNGGNP
+535 
-542 LIESVLFNGDVEIKN
+542 
-557 VDELSYSEISNS
+557 
-569 KLLSPYRVN
+569 
-578 ASNLFLCDE
+578 
-587 TITNFD
+587 
-593 ADNIEHKVDS
+593 
-603 TVTNELD
+603 ELD
-610 IL
+610 GYNSAAKTIVDKPKIEIGKITSELEIL

>member
-1 MTFTPTEYVGD
+1 MALKEKRFKIYGKDDSPESFVRFVPEVVDDLEVYSVVNSNDQHCGYITPELLDFLLTLAEKDGGGLGYYLNRDFEIKVANDWGEKNKLYQKIILDIPQGTRNQDCYPSLTFTPTEYVGD

-105 GFKIKPVE
+105 GFKIKPIE

-133 ALESVVSLPPMLM
+133 ALESVVSLPSMLM
-146 NEDDSSL
+146 NKDDSSL

-184 ARNDISFATASVEVC
+184 AKKDINFGTASVELC

-212 FPNQRNRTIINLN
+212 FPNQRNKTIINLN

-306 HVENFNLKIDSK
+306 HVENFTLKIDSK

-327 VVEGMALTEIEK
+327 IVEGMALTEIEK

-374 GQTKESTFSDAT
+374 GQTT
-386 INSENLELKIDG
+386 IDSAYEKDYQTVDG
-398 SAISKSS
+398 SYLIAIDNS
-405 INFTGSSEKDSISK
+405 ILKKAELIFNKDVGSK
-419 VEHATAFKSILNN
+419 V
-432 ISGDLRG
+432 
-439 TTIFWM
+439 
-445 KANNITLGKNTSFYH
+445 
-460 TLLRDTWPKLDYLL
+460 
-474 NLDNITIAPDSS
+474 SS
-486 LHFDYGKDFARSL
+486 
-499 NNCYVEGKVS
+499 VQ
-509 IESNCPYEINSSTIK
+509 
-524 NNNDEESTIFI
+524 
-535 SSNGGNP
+535 
-542 LIESVLFNGDVEIKN
+542 
-557 VDELSYSEISNS
+557 ISNS
-569 KLLSPYRVN
+569 EIEGSFI
-578 ASNLFLCDE
+578 AHNLE
-587 TITNFD
+587 
-593 ADNIEHKVDS
+593 KVDGSLTNNCLVSNILSLKNSVIAFEDIKFEKITELDDYNTAAS
-603 TVTNELD
+603 TFVEEPKKDVGKVNNELE

>member
-1 MTFTPTEYVGD
+1 MALKEKQFKIYDKPDQPEFIVNFIPEVVDDLEVYSVVNSKKQHCGYITPELLDFLLTLAEKDGGGLGYYLNRDFEIKVANDWGEKNKLYQKIILDIPQGTRNQDCYPSLTFTPTEYVGD

-29 NNGGGLEINFNDNL
+29 NNGGGLELNFNDNF

-133 ALESVVSLPPMLM
+133 ALESVVSLPSMLM
-146 NEDDSSL
+146 NKDDSSL

-174 TNEGKSSSLE
+174 SNEGKGSSLE
-184 ARNDISFATASVEVC
+184 AKKDINFGTASVELC
-199 GAIVVNGKIQSSA
+199 GTIVVNGKIQSSA
-212 FPNQRNRTIINLN
+212 FPNQRNKTIINLN

-306 HVENFNLKIDSK
+306 HVENFTLKIDSK

-327 VVEGMALTEIEK
+327 IVEGMALTEIEK

-374 GQTKESTFSDAT
+374 GQTT
-386 INSENLELKIDG
+386 IDSAYEKDYQTVDG
-398 SAISKSS
+398 SYLIAIDNS
-405 INFTGSSEKDSISK
+405 ILKKAELIFNKDVGSK
-419 VEHATAFKSILNN
+419 V
-432 ISGDLRG
+432 
-439 TTIFWM
+439 
-445 KANNITLGKNTSFYH
+445 
-460 TLLRDTWPKLDYLL
+460 
-474 NLDNITIAPDSS
+474 SS
-486 LHFDYGKDFARSL
+486 
-499 NNCYVEGKVS
+499 VQ
-509 IESNCPYEINSSTIK
+509 
-524 NNNDEESTIFI
+524 
-535 SSNGGNP
+535 
-542 LIESVLFNGDVEIKN
+542 
-557 VDELSYSEISNS
+557 ISNS
-569 KLLSPYRVN
+569 
-578 ASNLFLCDE
+578 E
-587 TITNFD
+587 
-593 ADNIEHKVDS
+593 IEGTFVAYDIEKVDGS
-603 TVTNELD
+603 LVNNSLVANVLSLKNSVLDSDEIRSDKIIELDGYNSAAKTIVDKPKIEIGKVTNELE

>member
-1 MTFTPTEYVGD
+1 MALTEKRFKIYGKDDSPESFVRFVPEVVDDLEVYSVVNSNDQHCGYITPELLDFLLTLAEKDGGGLGYYLNRDFEIKVANDWGEKNKLYQKIILDIPQGTRNQDCYPSLTFTPTQYVGD
-12 EPRKA
+12 EPKKA

-29 NNGGGLEINFNDNL
+29 NNGGGLELNFNDNF

-90 NFASKNKYAPSIEII
+90 NFASKGKYGPSIEII
-105 GFKIKPVE
+105 GFKIKPIE
-113 DVLNKSFVYPLFEIG
+113 DVLNKSFIYPLFEIG

-174 TNEGKSSSLE
+174 SNEGKGSSLE
-184 ARNDISFATASVEVC
+184 AKNDINFGTASVELC
-199 GAIVVNGKIQSSA
+199 GDIVVNGKIQSSA
-212 FPNQRNRTIINLN
+212 FPNQRNKTIINLN

-306 HVENFNLKIDSK
+306 HVENFTLKIDSK

-327 VVEGMALTEIEK
+327 IVEGMALTEIEK

-374 GQTKESTFSDAT
+374 GQTT
-386 INSENLELKIDG
+386 IDSAYEKDYQTVDG
-398 SAISKSS
+398 SYLITIDNS
-405 INFTGSSEKDSISK
+405 ILKKAELIFNKDVGSK
-419 VEHATAFKSILNN
+419 V
-432 ISGDLRG
+432 
-439 TTIFWM
+439 
-445 KANNITLGKNTSFYH
+445 
-460 TLLRDTWPKLDYLL
+460 
-474 NLDNITIAPDSS
+474 SS
-486 LHFDYGKDFARSL
+486 
-499 NNCYVEGKVS
+499 VQ
-509 IESNCPYEINSSTIK
+509 
-524 NNNDEESTIFI
+524 
-535 SSNGGNP
+535 
-542 LIESVLFNGDVEIKN
+542 
-557 VDELSYSEISNS
+557 ISNS
-569 KLLSPYRVN
+569 
-578 ASNLFLCDE
+578 E
-587 TITNFD
+587 
-593 ADNIEHKVDS
+593 IEGTFVAYDIEKVDGS
-603 TVTNELD
+603 LVNNSLVANVLSLKNSVLDSDEIRSDKITELDGYNSAAKTIVDKPKKEIGKVINELD

>member
-1 MTFTPTEYVGD
+1 MALAEKRFKIYGKNDSPESFVRFVPEVVGVVEVYSVVNSEDQHCGYVTPELLDFLLTLAEKDGGGLGYYLNRDFEIKVANDWGEKNKLYQKIILDIPQGTRNQDCYPSLTFTPTEYVGD
-12 EPRKA
+12 EPKKA
-17 LRLTVNKEFTIV
+17 LRLTINKEFTIA
-29 NNGGGLEINFNDNL
+29 NNGGGLELNFNDNF

-55 TAMTTLNIDLAEH
+55 TAKTTLNIDLAEH

-105 GFKIKPVE
+105 GFKIKPIE
-113 DVLNKSFVYPLFEIG
+113 DVLNKSFVYPFFEIG

-133 ALESVVSLPPMLM
+133 ALESVVSLPSILM

-199 GAIVVNGKIQSSA
+199 GDIVVNGKIQSSA
-212 FPNQRNRTIINLN
+212 FPKQRNKTIINLN

-306 HVENFNLKIDSK
+306 HVENFTLKIDSK

-327 VVEGMALTEIEK
+327 IVEGMALTEIEK

-361 TNGSLSITNCVIK
+361 ANGSLSITNCVIK
-374 GQTKESTFSDAT
+374 GQTT
-386 INSENLELKIDG
+386 IDSAYEKDYQTVDG
-398 SAISKSS
+398 SYLITIDNS
-405 INFTGSSEKDSISK
+405 ILKKAELIFNKDVGSK
-419 VEHATAFKSILNN
+419 V
-432 ISGDLRG
+432 
-439 TTIFWM
+439 
-445 KANNITLGKNTSFYH
+445 
-460 TLLRDTWPKLDYLL
+460 
-474 NLDNITIAPDSS
+474 SS
-486 LHFDYGKDFARSL
+486 
-499 NNCYVEGKVS
+499 VQ
-509 IESNCPYEINSSTIK
+509 
-524 NNNDEESTIFI
+524 
-535 SSNGGNP
+535 
-542 LIESVLFNGDVEIKN
+542 
-557 VDELSYSEISNS
+557 ISNS
-569 KLLSPYRVN
+569 
-578 ASNLFLCDE
+578 E
-587 TITNFD
+587 
-593 ADNIEHKVDS
+593 IEGTFVAYDIEKVDGS
-603 TVTNELD
+603 LVNNSLVANVLSLKNSVLDSDEIRSDKITELDGYNSAAKAIVDKPKIEIGKITNELE

>member
-1 MTFTPTEYVGD
+1 MALKEKRFKIYGKDDSPESFVRFVPEVVDDLEVYSVVNSNDQHCGYITPELLDFLLTLAEKDGGGLGYYLNRDFEIKVANDWGEKNKLYQKIILDIPKGTRNQDCYPSLTFTPTEYVGD
-12 EPRKA
+12 EPKKA
-17 LRLTVNKEFTIV
+17 LRLTINKEFTIV
-29 NNGGGLEINFNDNL
+29 NNGGSLEINFNDNL
-43 AEVDKFYFYSTN
+43 AEVDKFCFYSTN

-68 KASSLFINELRGS
+68 RANSLFINELRGS

-90 NFASKNKYAPSIEII
+90 NFASKGKYVPSLEVI
-105 GFKIKPVE
+105 GFKIKPIE
-113 DVLNKSFVYPLFEIG
+113 DVLNKRFVYPFFEIG

-133 ALESVVSLPPMLM
+133 ALESVVSLPSMLM
-146 NEDDSSL
+146 NKDDSSL

-174 TNEGKSSSLE
+174 SNEGKSSSLE
-184 ARNDISFATASVEVC
+184 AKKDINFGTASVELC
-199 GAIVVNGKIQSSA
+199 GDIVVNGTIQSSP

-292 FNVSNLCECAIYKT
+292 FNVSNLNECAIYKT
-306 HVENFNLKIDSK
+306 HVENFTLKIDSK

-327 VVEGMALTEIEK
+327 IVEGIALTEIEK

-374 GQTKESTFSDAT
+374 GQTT
-386 INSENLELKIDG
+386 IDSAYEKDYQTVDG
-398 SAISKSS
+398 SYLIAIDNS
-405 INFTGSSEKDSISK
+405 ILKKAELIFNKDVGSK
-419 VEHATAFKSILNN
+419 V
-432 ISGDLRG
+432 
-439 TTIFWM
+439 
-445 KANNITLGKNTSFYH
+445 
-460 TLLRDTWPKLDYLL
+460 
-474 NLDNITIAPDSS
+474 SS
-486 LHFDYGKDFARSL
+486 
-499 NNCYVEGKVS
+499 VQ
-509 IESNCPYEINSSTIK
+509 
-524 NNNDEESTIFI
+524 
-535 SSNGGNP
+535 
-542 LIESVLFNGDVEIKN
+542 
-557 VDELSYSEISNS
+557 ISNS
-569 KLLSPYRVN
+569 
-578 ASNLFLCDE
+578 E
-587 TITNFD
+587 
-593 ADNIEHKVDS
+593 IEGTFVAYDIEKVDGS
-603 TVTNELD
+603 LVNNSLIANVLSLKNSVLDSEDIKFDKITELDGYNSAAKAIVDKPKKEIGKVTNELE

>member
-1 MTFTPTEYVGD
+1 MALKEKRFKIYGKDDSPESFVRFVPEVVDDLEVYSVVNSNDQHCGYITPELLDFLLTLAEKDGGGLGYYLNRDFEIKVANDWGEKNKLYQKIILDIPQGTRNQDCYPSLTFTPTEYVGD

-153 FEIRSLKGD
+153 YEIRSLKGD

-174 TNEGKSSSLE
+174 TNEGKGSSLK
-184 ARNDISFATASVEVC
+184 ARKDINFGTASVELC
-199 GAIVVNGKIQSSA
+199 GDIVVNGTIQSSP

-249 SNLDNGSKSIFII
+249 SNLDNGSKSIFVI

-306 HVENFNLKIDSK
+306 HVENFTLKIDSK

-339 KITNL
+339 KITYS

-350 ELKGADYFRDR
+350 ELKGADYFRAR

-374 GQTKESTFSDAT
+374 GQTT
-386 INSENLELKIDG
+386 IDSAYEKDYQTVDGSYSVAIDNSILKRAAIILNKDVDSRVSSVQISNSEIEGSFIAHNLEKVDG
-398 SAISKSS
+398 SL
-405 INFTGSSEKDSISK
+405 INNCLVSNIFS
-419 VEHATAFKSILNN
+419 LNN
-432 ISGDLRG
+432 SVIA
-439 TTIFWM
+439 FE
-445 KANNITLGKNTSFYH
+445 NIKF
-460 TLLRDTWPKLDYLL
+460 
-474 NLDNITIAPDSS
+474 DNITELDGYNSAAKTMVDKPKIEI
-486 LHFDYGKDFARSL
+486 GK
-499 NNCYVEGKVS
+499 
-509 IESNCPYEINSSTIK
+509 
-524 NNNDEESTIFI
+524 
-535 SSNGGNP
+535 
-542 LIESVLFNGDVEIKN
+542 
-557 VDELSYSEISNS
+557 
-569 KLLSPYRVN
+569 
-578 ASNLFLCDE
+578 
-587 TITNFD
+587 
-593 ADNIEHKVDS
+593 
-603 TVTNELD
+603 VTNELE

>member
-1 MTFTPTEYVGD
+1 MALKEETIKIYGKDDSPESFVKFVPEVVDDLEVYSVVNSKDQHCGYITPELFNFLLKKENGETVIDWNFKVKDVDEWSQFAKLHQKIILDTPQGENRDYIPSYMLLPTTYVGD
-12 EPRKA
+12 EPKKA
-17 LRLTVNKEFTIV
+17 LKMIVNKEFTTP
-29 NNGGGLEINFNDNL
+29 NSSGGLELNFNNN
-43 AEVDKFYFYSTN
+43 EVELNKFYVYTSSPIK
-55 TAMTTLNIDLAEH
+55 TTLNIDLATG
-68 KASSLFINELRGS
+68 KADYIFINELSGS
-81 EKNKGNVVF
+81 EKNKGDVVF
-90 NFASKNKYAPSIEII
+90 NFVSKGRYAPSIEVI
-105 GFKIKPVE
+105 GFKIKPIE
-113 DVLNKSFVYPLFEIG
+113 DVLNKRFVYPLFEIG

-184 ARNDISFATASVEVC
+184 ARNDISFATASVELC

-306 HVENFNLKIDSK
+306 HVENFTLKIDSK

-327 VVEGMALTEIEK
+327 IVEGMALTEIEK

-350 ELKGADYFRDR
+350 ELKGADYFRAR

-374 GQTKESTFSDAT
+374 GQTT
-386 INSENLELKIDG
+386 ID
-398 SAISKSS
+398 SAY
-405 INFTGSSEKDSISK
+405 EKDYNAVNGSYSVAIDNSILKKAELIFNKDVGSK
-419 VEHATAFKSILNN
+419 V
-432 ISGDLRG
+432 
-439 TTIFWM
+439 
-445 KANNITLGKNTSFYH
+445 
-460 TLLRDTWPKLDYLL
+460 
-474 NLDNITIAPDSS
+474 SS
-486 LHFDYGKDFARSL
+486 
-499 NNCYVEGKVS
+499 VQ
-509 IESNCPYEINSSTIK
+509 
-524 NNNDEESTIFI
+524 
-535 SSNGGNP
+535 
-542 LIESVLFNGDVEIKN
+542 
-557 VDELSYSEISNS
+557 ISNS
-569 KLLSPYRVN
+569 
-578 ASNLFLCDE
+578 E
-587 TITNFD
+587 
-593 ADNIEHKVDS
+593 IEGTFVAYDIEKVDGS
-603 TVTNELD
+603 LVNNSLVANVLSLKNSVLDSEDIKYDKITELDGYNSAIKAIVDKPKIEIGKVTNELE

>member
-1 MTFTPTEYVGD
+1 MALKEKRFKIYGKDDSPESFVRFVPEVVDDLEVYSVVNSNDQHCGYITPELLDFLLTLAEKDGGGLGYYLNRDFEIKVANDWSEKNKLYQKIILDIPQGTRNQDCYPSLTFTPTEYVGD

-105 GFKIKPVE
+105 GFKIKPIE
-113 DVLNKSFVYPLFEIG
+113 DVLNKRFVYPLFEIG

-133 ALESVVSLPPMLM
+133 ALESVVSLPSMLM
-146 NEDDSSL
+146 NKDDSSL

-174 TNEGKSSSLE
+174 SNEGKSSSLE
-184 ARNDISFATASVEVC
+184 AKKDINFGTASVELC
-199 GAIVVNGKIQSSA
+199 GDIVVNGTIQSSP
-212 FPNQRNRTIINLN
+212 FPNQRNKTIINLN

-231 NLFFKPKNKNA
+231 SLFFKPKNKNA

-306 HVENFNLKIDSK
+306 HVENFTLKIDSK

-327 VVEGMALTEIEK
+327 IVEGIALTEIEK

-374 GQTKESTFSDAT
+374 GQTT
-386 INSENLELKIDG
+386 IDSAYEKDYQTVDG
-398 SAISKSS
+398 SYLITIDNS
-405 INFTGSSEKDSISK
+405 ILKKAELIFNKDVGSK
-419 VEHATAFKSILNN
+419 V
-432 ISGDLRG
+432 
-439 TTIFWM
+439 
-445 KANNITLGKNTSFYH
+445 
-460 TLLRDTWPKLDYLL
+460 
-474 NLDNITIAPDSS
+474 SS
-486 LHFDYGKDFARSL
+486 
-499 NNCYVEGKVS
+499 VQ
-509 IESNCPYEINSSTIK
+509 
-524 NNNDEESTIFI
+524 
-535 SSNGGNP
+535 
-542 LIESVLFNGDVEIKN
+542 
-557 VDELSYSEISNS
+557 ISNS
-569 KLLSPYRVN
+569 
-578 ASNLFLCDE
+578 E
-587 TITNFD
+587 
-593 ADNIEHKVDS
+593 IEGTFVAYDIEKVDGSLVNNSLVANVLSLKNSVLDSDEIRSDKIIELDDYNS
-603 TVTNELD
+603 TAKTMVDKPKIEIGKVTNELE

>member
-1 MTFTPTEYVGD
+1 MKLTE
-12 EPRKA
+12 
-17 LRLTVNKEFTIV
+17 KEFVKADGTIIKLTPEWISTKLGEV
-29 NNGGGLEINFNDNL
+29 YELSHMDKIDQERLHYGYMTEALVSFLETTDEKGVPFFERVEFKSIDVGNNRICNLLNQRIILDKPSKIERENFYHDFKLWPTIYSDEKKIDDIVVKVHSEFTLCNREGDLELNFNDNF

-153 FEIRSLKGD
+153 YEIRSLKGD

-174 TNEGKSSSLE
+174 SNEGKSSSLE
-184 ARNDISFATASVEVC
+184 AKKDINFGTASVELC
-199 GAIVVNGKIQSSA
+199 GDIVVNGKIQSSA

-231 NLFFKPKNKNA
+231 NLLFKPKNKNA

-292 FNVSNLCECAIYKT
+292 FNISNLCECAIYKT

-327 VVEGMALTEIEK
+327 VVEGIALTEIEK

-374 GQTKESTFSDAT
+374 GQTT
-386 INSENLELKIDG
+386 IDSAYEKDYQTVDG
-398 SAISKSS
+398 SYLITIDNS
-405 INFTGSSEKDSISK
+405 ILKKAELIFNKDVGSK
-419 VEHATAFKSILNN
+419 V
-432 ISGDLRG
+432 
-439 TTIFWM
+439 
-445 KANNITLGKNTSFYH
+445 
-460 TLLRDTWPKLDYLL
+460 
-474 NLDNITIAPDSS
+474 SS
-486 LHFDYGKDFARSL
+486 
-499 NNCYVEGKVS
+499 VQ
-509 IESNCPYEINSSTIK
+509 
-524 NNNDEESTIFI
+524 
-535 SSNGGNP
+535 
-542 LIESVLFNGDVEIKN
+542 
-557 VDELSYSEISNS
+557 ISNS
-569 KLLSPYRVN
+569 
-578 ASNLFLCDE
+578 E
-587 TITNFD
+587 
-593 ADNIEHKVDS
+593 IEGTFVAYDIEKVDGS
-603 TVTNELD
+603 LVNDSLVANVLSLKNSVLDSDEIRSDKIIELDGYNSAAKTIVDKPKKEIGKVINELD

>member
-1 MTFTPTEYVGD
+1 MALKEKQFKIYDKPDQPEFIVNFIPEVVDDLEVYSVVNSKKQHCGYVTPELLDFLLTLAEKDGGGLGYYLNRDFEIKVANYWGEKNKLYQKIILDIPQGTRNQDCYPSLTFTPTEYVGD
-12 EPRKA
+12 EPKKA
-17 LRLTVNKEFTIV
+17 LRLTINKEFTIV
-29 NNGGGLEINFNDNL
+29 NNGGGLELNFNDNL

-55 TAMTTLNIDLAEH
+55 TAMTTLNIDLTEH
-68 KASSLFINELRGS
+68 KANSLFINELRGS

-90 NFASKNKYAPSIEII
+90 NFASKGKYAPSIEVI
-105 GFKIKPVE
+105 GFKIKPIE

-174 TNEGKSSSLE
+174 TNEGKGSSLE
-184 ARNDISFATASVEVC
+184 ARNDISFATASVELC
-199 GAIVVNGKIQSSA
+199 GDIVVNGKIQSSA
-212 FPNQRNRTIINLN
+212 FPNQRNKTIINLN

-262 RDVTLVGVNLKN
+262 RDVTLVGVNFKN

-292 FNVSNLCECAIYKT
+292 FNVSNLSECAIYKT
-306 HVENFNLKIDSK
+306 HVENFTLKIDSK

-327 VVEGMALTEIEK
+327 IVEGMALTEIEK

-374 GQTKESTFSDAT
+374 GQTT
-386 INSENLELKIDG
+386 IDSAYEKDYQTVDG
-398 SAISKSS
+398 SYLITIDNSILKKSEL
-405 INFTGSSEKDSISK
+405 IFNKDVGSK
-419 VEHATAFKSILNN
+419 V
-432 ISGDLRG
+432 
-439 TTIFWM
+439 
-445 KANNITLGKNTSFYH
+445 
-460 TLLRDTWPKLDYLL
+460 
-474 NLDNITIAPDSS
+474 SS
-486 LHFDYGKDFARSL
+486 
-499 NNCYVEGKVS
+499 VQ
-509 IESNCPYEINSSTIK
+509 
-524 NNNDEESTIFI
+524 
-535 SSNGGNP
+535 
-542 LIESVLFNGDVEIKN
+542 
-557 VDELSYSEISNS
+557 ISNS
-569 KLLSPYRVN
+569 
-578 ASNLFLCDE
+578 E
-587 TITNFD
+587 
-593 ADNIEHKVDS
+593 IEGTFVAYDIEKVDGS
-603 TVTNELD
+603 LVNNSLVANVLSLKNSVLDSDEIRSDKIIELDGYNSAAKTIVDKHKIEIGKVTNELE

>member
-1 MTFTPTEYVGD
+1 MALKEKRFKIYGKDDSPESFIRFVPEIVDDLEVYSVVNSKDQHCGYITPELFNFLLKKENGETVIDWNFKVKDVDEWSQFAKLHQKIILDAPQGENRDYIPSYMLLPTTYVGD
-12 EPRKA
+12 EPKKA
-17 LRLTVNKEFTIV
+17 LKMIVNKEFTTP
-29 NNGGGLEINFNDNL
+29 NSSGGLELNFNNN
-43 AEVDKFYFYSTN
+43 EVELNKFYVYTSSPIK
-55 TAMTTLNIDLAEH
+55 TTLNIDLATG
-68 KASSLFINELRGS
+68 KADYIFINELSGS
-81 EKNKGNVVF
+81 EKNKGDVVF
-90 NFASKNKYAPSIEII
+90 NFVSKGKYAPSIEVI
-105 GFKIKPVE
+105 GFKIKPIE
-113 DVLNKSFVYPLFEIG
+113 DVLNKRFVYPFFEIG

-133 ALESVVSLPPMLM
+133 ALESVVSLPSMLM
-146 NEDDSSL
+146 NKDDSSL

-184 ARNDISFATASVEVC
+184 ARNDISFATASVELC

-306 HVENFNLKIDSK
+306 HVENFTLKIDSK

-327 VVEGMALTEIEK
+327 IVEGMALTEIEK
-339 KITNL
+339 KITYS

-350 ELKGADYFRDR
+350 ELKGADYFRAR

-374 GQTKESTFSDAT
+374 GQTTIDSAYEKDYNAVDGSYSVAIDNSILKRASIILSKDVDLKVSSIQISNSEIESTFIAH
-386 INSENLELKIDG
+386 NLENVDG
-398 SAISKSS
+398 SL
-405 INFTGSSEKDSISK
+405 INNCLVSN
-419 VEHATAFKSILNN
+419 VL
-432 ISGDLRG
+432 
-439 TTIFWM
+439 
-445 KANNITLGKNTSFYH
+445 
-460 TLLRDTWPKLDYLL
+460 
-474 NLDNITIAPDSS
+474 
-486 LHFDYGKDFARSL
+486 SL
-499 NNCYVEGKVS
+499 NNSVIAFEDIKFDKITELDGYNSAVKAIVDKPKKEIGK
-509 IESNCPYEINSSTIK
+509 
-524 NNNDEESTIFI
+524 
-535 SSNGGNP
+535 
-542 LIESVLFNGDVEIKN
+542 LI
-557 VDELSYSEISNS
+557 
-569 KLLSPYRVN
+569 
-578 ASNLFLCDE
+578 
-587 TITNFD
+587 
-593 ADNIEHKVDS
+593 
-603 TVTNELD
+603 NELD